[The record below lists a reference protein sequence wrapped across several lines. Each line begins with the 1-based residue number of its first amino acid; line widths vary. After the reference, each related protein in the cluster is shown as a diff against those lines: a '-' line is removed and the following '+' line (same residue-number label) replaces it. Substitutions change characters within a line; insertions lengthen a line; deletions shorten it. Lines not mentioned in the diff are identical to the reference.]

1 MSYPRAIDL
10 CSLFPPNPNIY
21 STETYRLR
29 EVLGTTWQ
37 VGGGHDGGLGAGS
50 SPGPVFQRMEGR
62 EAKAEDNSGS
72 KHKGTS
78 FSLFCRP
85 HSPNSQ
91 PVGSSVCWK
100 ERGWG
105 TQPSLQEPVL
115 SSGAQVLQG
124 AMSSVCP
131 VCTPTLPQGMARRGP
146 RGSHPQG
153 QLGGWQELLEEEQE
167 GSMRVCLGK

>member
-1 MSYPRAIDL
+1 MSNPRAINL

-29 EVLGTTWQ
+29 EVLATTWQ
-37 VGGGHDGGLGAGS
+37 VGGGHDWGLGTGS
-50 SPGPVFQRMEGR
+50 SPGPVFQRMERG
-62 EAKAEDNSGS
+62 EAKAEDNSRS

-78 FSLFCRP
+78 FSLFCPP

-105 TQPSLQEPVL
+105 AQPSLQEPVL
-115 SSGAQVLQG
+115 SSGPRCSKG
-124 AMSSVCP
+124 SCP
-131 VCTPTLPQGMARRGP
+131 VSALYLPTPSPK
-146 RGSHPQG
+146 
-153 QLGGWQELLEEEQE
+153 GWLEEVRE
-167 GSMRVCLGK
+167 GPIHRASWVGGRSF